1 MMLVLRNPSCQKWP
15 PASSAFAPSS
25 EKNTPEV
32 VVLQE
37 AQFNEST
44 RTKFDGSHS
53 DGFSS
58 TTLARLRRSYLA
70 MIAPL
75 DHKPVADYRRPHR
88 KKVS

>member
-1 MMLVLRNPSCQKWP
+1 VLLVNVKRRK
-15 PASSAFAPSS
+15 SATYRILVEHGLIRYDNRLFEPIS
-25 EKNTPEV
+25 PG
-32 VVLQE
+32 
-37 AQFNEST
+37 QFNEST

-88 KKVS
+88 NKVS